1 MLETKRWH
9 SLLSFNATQ
18 KTIRINNFE
27 WFFYMYF
34 SYTGVCVSE
43 WECTYVYIHVFLYT
57 YRHIHEYVCTEL
69 KYICF
74 TKSVLFSTCY
84 SGTCFLSL
92 KTTSSSSFQ
101 GRSHTVFLILFG
113 HYVVFYYVAGSSFI
127 WLFLYWG
134 KNNDFFHQ
142 YTRRALEISVF
153 PRIGTC
159 VSLQTKHCFPE
170 SLLLQ

>member
-1 MLETKRWH
+1 MLETKRWQ

-34 SYTGVCVSE
+34 SYTGVCMHACVSVYLNE
-43 WECTYVYIHVFLYT
+43 SVHMCIFMYFCIHTGTYMNICVLS
-57 YRHIHEYVCTEL
+57 L

-84 SGTCFLSL
+84 SGTCFSSL

-101 GRSHTVFLILFG
+101 ARSHTFFLIPFW
-113 HYVVFYYVAGSSFI
+113 FYYVAGSSFI

-134 KNNDFFHQ
+134 KNNDFYHQ
-142 YTRRALEISVF
+142 YTRRALEME
-153 PRIGTC
+153 C
-159 VSLQTKHCFPE
+159 
-170 SLLLQ
+170 